1 MSTDKKI
8 TILKNKDAQLLK
20 EKVKIVI
27 DGIEINLWQH
37 HTYHSVSSYE
47 GWNKVKSFTDLN
59 SKTSGE
65 NGDLVFTGI
74 FQIPRKEA
82 LEYAIKLGF
91 KVHSNVSKNTNF
103 VIIGSENVSPSKIS
117 KALRLNKEKNTKDLI
132 YAFKKANIAHSKLD
146 IIGNGPLLESLKL
159 LCKDLDIVDHVIF
172 HGNQTNIGQL
182 LNNADVFVFSS
193 LNEGFPNVILE
204 AMYYELPIIS
214 YKFKAG
220 ITTILGNG
228 KFGILVPLNDID
240 KFVKQMKLLA
250 FDKKERIYYQ
260 KLSKQRVFCFMNV
273 KQYINKYVSLI
284 NLEDGE

>member
-117 KALRLNKEKNTKDLI
+117 KALRLNKEKNAGISFVDENTFLLMVDENLLMDTNNYQIASVKNDAKELVKLKNTKKEKSTKL
-132 YAFKKANIAHSKLD
+132 KKQIIISRKLEGLVFVVSGVFSKFSRDELKSTIEQNGGKVSSSISKKTSYIVAGENMGPSKLAKAEKLEVN
-146 IIGNGPLLESLKL
+146 IINEDQFLELL
-159 LCKDLDIVDHVIF
+159 
-172 HGNQTNIGQL
+172 
-182 LNNADVFVFSS
+182 
-193 LNEGFPNVILE
+193 
-204 AMYYELPIIS
+204 
-214 YKFKAG
+214 
-220 ITTILGNG
+220 
-228 KFGILVPLNDID
+228 
-240 KFVKQMKLLA
+240 
-250 FDKKERIYYQ
+250 
-260 KLSKQRVFCFMNV
+260 
-273 KQYINKYVSLI
+273 
-284 NLEDGE
+284 